1 MPQCWLHRSR
11 DCSLHIGLPD
21 VQLLVLSLKLMGI
34 LDSFP
39 LISSNILWNVCQL
52 KGEITYETKDS
63 AYCYMVVG
71 VPEDICSLSANVTK
85 WLSDVESCK
94 VLLLGS

>member
-1 MPQCWLHRSR
+1 
-11 DCSLHIGLPD
+11 
-21 VQLLVLSLKLMGI
+21 MGI

-39 LISSNILWNVCQL
+39 LSSSNTLWNVCQL

-63 AYCYMVVG
+63 AYSYMVAN